1 MYIIV
6 KINCYWITCCMQIEM
21 FWGSEIVSSFLL
33 LLIFVYLE
41 IASLV

>member
-6 KINCYWITCCMQIEM
+6 KITCYWIIYCMQIEM
-21 FWGSEIVSSFLL
+21 FWGSEVVSSLL
-33 LLIFVYLE
+33 LPLIFVYLE